1 MRTSRLLARIE
12 ALEALFKPNGR
23 LFVFAD
29 FDGDAASFEGR
40 LASFRAEFDG
50 DPATYEERLAAFSV
64 EHGVGPRDEV
74 LSVRITYDADPAE
87 QK

>member
-12 ALEALFKPNGR
+12 ALEALLKPKGR

-29 FDGDAASFEGR
+29 
-40 LASFRAEFDG
+40 FDG

-64 EHGVGPRDEV
+64 EHGVGPNDKLLEV
-74 LSVRITYDADPAE
+74 RTTFHGPSDPEAP
-87 QK
+87 

>member
-12 ALEALFKPNGR
+12 ALEALLKPNCR

-29 FDGDAASFEGR
+29 
-40 LASFRAEFDG
+40 FDG

>member
-12 ALEALFKPNGR
+12 ALEALLKPNGR

-40 LASFRAEFDG
+40 LASFRAEN
-50 DPATYEERLAAFSV
+50 
-64 EHGVGPRDEV
+64 GVGPRDEV